1 MANPYANGGSELAGA
16 RGVGLDRAP
25 SAAAAAAAAAS
36 AVSGEVLAASAP
48 AWRLAEDFKEKG
60 KQVRLTPPPPRL
72 IPPVVSPPPP
82 QPFPKSPLNH
92 P

>member
-60 KQVRLTPPPPRL
+60 NQVRLTSPPRR

-82 QPFPKSPLNH
+82 QPSPKSPLNH
-92 P
+92 S

>member
-25 SAAAAAAAAAS
+25 SAAAAAAAAAAAS

-60 KQVRLTPPPPRL
+60 NQVRLTPPP
-72 IPPVVSPPPP
+72 VASPPSYPP
-82 QPFPKSPLNH
+82 PLLN
-92 P
+92 PSLNLP